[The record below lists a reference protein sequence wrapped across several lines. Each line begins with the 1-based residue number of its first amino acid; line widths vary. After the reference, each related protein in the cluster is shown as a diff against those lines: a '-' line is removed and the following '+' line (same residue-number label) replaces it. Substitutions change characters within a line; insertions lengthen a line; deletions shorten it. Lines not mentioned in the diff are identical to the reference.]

1 MGIYKLGFCYENG
14 LGTEANLD
22 RAIELYK
29 KAADNNLTEAKE
41 ALKRLNKQ
49 INR

>member
-22 RAIELYK
+22 KAVELYK
-29 KAADNNLTEAKE
+29 KAADNKSEEARK
-41 ALKRLNKQ
+41 ALKRLGK
-49 INR
+49 